1 MENLNINDF
10 MEQIEKELSEEMS
23 TIEEKQN
30 QLIAIEGFLQKI
42 EIMLRKIFIQKSEL
56 EKDLRAYEEQQNRD
70 NERYINFVDFYSSQL
85 NLDDSKK

>member
-10 MEQIEKELSEEMS
+10 MEQIEKELSEEMT